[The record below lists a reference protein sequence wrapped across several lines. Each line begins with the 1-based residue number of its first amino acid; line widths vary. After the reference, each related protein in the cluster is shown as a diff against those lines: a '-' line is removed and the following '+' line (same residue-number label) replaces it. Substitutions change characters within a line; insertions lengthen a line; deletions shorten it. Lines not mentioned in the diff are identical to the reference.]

1 LDSLPVSFSEQVN
14 SDLCRR
20 LKLQWGGATI
30 LLSNSNHNVL
40 VRNVHGVGTCTPNTK
55 HQFNPPFS
63 TRDIST
69 TMAPIDDALAAI
81 EARELGEDIVY

>member
-1 LDSLPVSFSEQVN
+1 
-14 SDLCRR
+14 
-20 LKLQWGGATI
+20 
-30 LLSNSNHNVL
+30 VL

-69 TMAPIDDALAAI
+69 TMAPIDDALAASK
-81 EARELGEDIVY
+81 ARELGEDIVY